1 MESQQ
6 NSGLSSI
13 AKVGIGCGIVAV
25 LGIIIFAALAF
36 FGVRKAA
43 SMAEDF
49 ANNPAAAAE
58 LIVKMNPKLDHVST
72 DADAG
77 TMTIRNKETGELVT
91 LNFDDIKQG
100 KFSVQGANGEDVFSI
115 DSDTANNGIT
125 INSGE
130 NGEIKIGGAADL
142 SDVPS
147 WVPVYPDTLK
157 STTAMARKTPDGKAT
172 GMIAFD
178 VADDI
183 SKIIEFYRT
192 ALKDQGYDVKENTVN
207 TNGAMSQAVL
217 SATHATDGHKLNILV
232 GQANDKRSL
241 MINYEEQ

>member
-1 MESQQ
+1 M
-6 NSGLSSI
+6 
-13 AKVGIGCGIVAV
+13 VGIGCGIVAV
-25 LGIIIFAALAF
+25 LGVIVFAGLAW

-43 SMAEDF
+43 SMAEEF

-58 LIVKMNPKLDHVST
+58 MIIKMHPELDHVST

-77 TMTIRNKETGELVT
+77 TMTIRNKQSGEVVT
-91 LNFDDIKQG
+91 LNYDDIQQG
-100 KFSVQGANGEDVFSI
+100 KFSVQGANGEDVFSV

-130 NGEIKIGGAADL
+130 NGEIKFGGAADL

-183 SKIIEFYRT
+183 STITEYYRT
-192 ALKDQGYDVKENTVN
+192 ALKEQGYDVNENTVN
-207 TNGAMSQAVL
+207 TNGTISI
-217 SATHATDGHKLNILV
+217 SNHNDGVEAKPASTFNNFRYTIYV
-232 GQANDKRSL
+232 NDFFF
-241 MINYEEQ
+241 